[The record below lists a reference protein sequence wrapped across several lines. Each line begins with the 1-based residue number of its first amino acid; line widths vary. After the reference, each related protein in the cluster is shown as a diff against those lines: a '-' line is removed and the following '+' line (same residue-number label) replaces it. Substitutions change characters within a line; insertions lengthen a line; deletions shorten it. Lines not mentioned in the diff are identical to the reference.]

1 VNAIAGSVVGEC
13 PQKAEK
19 IRTQLPKRIADQ
31 WSEGKTNIMVRWT
44 IPTPLCCLHAIKRV
58 WLEAVVKPVG
68 MT

>member
-1 VNAIAGSVVGEC
+1 MSVVGEC

-31 WSEGKTNIMVRWT
+31 WSEGKTNIMVRRT
-44 IPTPLCCLHAIKRV
+44 IPTPLCCLHAIKSV